1 MPRYV
6 DHAERRRAIVK
17 AAWALIADEGY
28 EAVTIRRLAQEL
40 GGATGRITNFFST
53 KDDILI
59 AVLDEL
65 TASHQSGLAQ
75 LSAALDGAGADLD
88 LVASAIVESL
98 PLDDDRIRDWKIWL
112 VFWSRA
118 SISPVIAQQHQE
130 VYAAWRDRLASALSV
145 VAGSDQQVT
154 ALQQRAEQ
162 LLAFIDGLGV
172 HLLIEPDRAEA
183 DAVLELVYAQ
193 LATAL
198 AQLGAEV

>member
-130 VYAAWRDRLASALSV
+130 VYAAWRNRLANALSV

-183 DAVLELVYAQ
+183 DEVLELVYAQ

-198 AQLGAEV
+198 AQLGAKV

>member
-6 DHAERRRAIVK
+6 DHAERRQAIVE

-40 GGATGRITNFFST
+40 GGATGRITNFFNT

-75 LSAALDGAGADLD
+75 LSTALDGAGADLD
-88 LVASAIVESL
+88 LIASAIVESL

-118 SISPVIAQQHQE
+118 SISPLIARQHQE
-130 VYAAWRDRLASALSV
+130 VYAAWRSCLFSALSV
-145 VAGSDQQVT
+145 AAGSRQQSV
-154 ALQQRAEQ
+154 ALHQGAEQ

-172 HLLIEPDRAEA
+172 HLLIEPDRA
-183 DAVLELVYAQ
+183 DAETLFELVYSQ
-193 LATAL
+193 LAASL

>member
-130 VYAAWRDRLASALSV
+130 VYAAWRNRLANALSV

-172 HLLIEPDRAEA
+172 HLLIEPDRAEV
-183 DAVLELVYAQ
+183 DEVLELVYAQ

-198 AQLGAEV
+198 AQLGAKV

>member
-6 DHAERRRAIVK
+6 DHAERRQAIVE

-75 LSAALDGAGADLD
+75 LSTALDGAGADLD
-88 LVASAIVESL
+88 LIASAIVESL

-130 VYAAWRDRLASALSV
+130 VYAAWRSRLASALSV
-145 VAGSDQQVT
+145 VAGSGQQVT

-183 DAVLELVYAQ
+183 DALFELVYSQ
-193 LATAL
+193 LAATL
-198 AQLGAEV
+198 TQLGAEV